1 MDPIE
6 DAEKESS
13 ALALETFQVRF
24 EEEEGEKTWADD
36 FPSGRDGEVL
46 PKVGLISI
54 KCSSL
59 WLLSEE
65 SGEPLTISSLS
76 FDEFDLLG

>member
-1 MDPIE
+1 M
-6 DAEKESS
+6 KR
-13 ALALETFQVRF
+13 L
-24 EEEEGEKTWADD
+24 WADD
-36 FPSGRDGEVL
+36 LPSGRDGEVL

-76 FDEFDLLG
+76 FDEFDILG